1 MKSLSLLFL
10 LFFVSLSLNAQ
21 VNNGCID
28 STRIQ
33 LGPSCPIEI
42 NPVCGCN
49 QKTYPN
55 LCYLNAAG
63 VLTYT
68 QEPCEPVYLYA
79 YPTLVT
85 VNTITAQVFVKG
97 PPTNLRI
104 FIMDLYGKIFM
115 NNLYQSLSN
124 QTFSFFV
131 SDLRPGMYLM
141 VAEVNGFL
149 STNKIIVPEIY

>member
-1 MKSLSLLFL
+1 
-10 LFFVSLSLNAQ
+10 
-21 VNNGCID
+21 
-28 STRIQ
+28 
-33 LGPSCPIEI
+33 
-42 NPVCGCN
+42 
-49 QKTYPN
+49 
-55 LCYLNAAG
+55 

-68 QEPCEPVYLYA
+68 QEPCEPVYLYT

-85 VNTITAQVFVKG
+85 INTITAQVFVKG

-149 STNKIIVPEIY
+149 STNKIVVPEIY

>member
-1 MKSLSLLFL
+1 MKRYFVLILFLGFSRLLF
-10 LFFVSLSLNAQ
+10 AQ
-21 VNNGCID
+21 VPGGCID

-33 LGPSCPIEI
+33 IGPACPIEI

-49 QKTYPN
+49 NVTYSN

-63 VLTYT
+63 VLAYT
-68 QEPCEPVYLYA
+68 QEPCEPVYLYT

-85 VNTITAQVFVKG
+85 VNTITAQVYVKG

-104 FIMDLYGKIFM
+104 FIMDLYGKLFM

-131 SDLRPGMYLM
+131 SNLRPGMYLI

>member
-1 MKSLSLLFL
+1 MKILSLLVL
-10 LFFVSLSLNAQ
+10 LLGLSLPLMAQ
-21 VNNGCID
+21 VSGGCID

-33 LGPSCPIEI
+33 FGPSCPIEI

-49 QKTYPN
+49 NITYPN

-68 QEPCEPVYLYA
+68 QEPCEPVYLYT

-85 VNTITAQVFVKG
+85 INTITAQVFVKG

-149 STNKIIVPEIY
+149 STNKIVVPEIY